1 VADLLFVV
9 VVVGF
14 FAIATL
20 VVVACERLVGSA
32 PIAGAHR
39 ER

>member
-9 VVVGF
+9 VVVVF
-14 FAIATL
+14 FALAILL
-20 VVVACERLVGSA
+20 VHACERIVGA
-32 PIAGAHR
+32 DPA